1 MQVFIDGPTFRRTAH
16 CECGWNGT
24 SHVLR
29 ASAVVDAGMHAA
41 QTGHIQVAAPVQSA
55 EPVVV
60 LRAS

>member
-1 MQVFIDGPTFRRTAH
+1 
-16 CECGWNGT
+16 
-24 SHVLR
+24 
-29 ASAVVDAGMHAA
+29 MHAA